1 THRFTHQ
8 MLFRTGMRKLSQEL
22 RICINLITECSKEF
36 TIAQL
41 LRRELKYSKMT
52 SVQIVIAGMGG
63 TDDMPYII
71 LASWRLGLFRTV
83 KT

>member
-1 THRFTHQ
+1 
-8 MLFRTGMRKLSQEL
+8 MLSGRVYLVFRCALVSILSVL
-22 RICINLITECSKEF
+22 FLNIKEF

-71 LASWRLGLFRTV
+71 LASWRLGLFQIV